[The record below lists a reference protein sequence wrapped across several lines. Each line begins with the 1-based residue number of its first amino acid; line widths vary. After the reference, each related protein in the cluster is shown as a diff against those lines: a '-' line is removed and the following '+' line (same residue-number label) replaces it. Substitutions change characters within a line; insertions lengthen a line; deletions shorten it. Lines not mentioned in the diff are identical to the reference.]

1 MIKKV
6 YNYSSGEEDAVTVTL
21 GDLLPLLGSSRITHQ
36 WVKLIVSHPSKD
48 GSDIGSTKVYEGDV
62 AEEAFIKSINKF
74 MNCPVRNVASEVENG
89 KPLIRV
95 IVRCDKYVPFDLDE
109 HIDEFADDF
118 LTNYN

>member
-62 AEEAFIKSINKF
+62 AEESFIESINKF
-74 MNCPVRNVASEVENG
+74 MNCPVRNVTSETENG
-89 KPLIRV
+89 KSFIRV
-95 IVRCDKYVPFDLDE
+95 IVHCDKYVPFDLNE
-109 HIDEFADDF
+109 HINEFADDF